1 MSVFIELTTDA
12 FQEKFDQRKKDARDQ
27 RKRAGAN
34 DVRRPMRGLEIK
46 DDTYAILKVV
56 TSDGNE
62 IKLIN
67 SSVEGGRSSEY
78 TNFILQSVQEARMEK
93 HQIVETFGESYI
105 FFFGEAPRFLDVQ
118 AVLVDSHDFNWYAE
132 FWENYENYFRG
143 TKLVEMGARTYLF
156 YDDNIVE
163 GYMLNAQ
170 AVKTSTT
177 PLMVTLSFRMYL
189 TNYSNIS
196 IIGDPSFPVRGSLV
210 LPPDTDVNALDKD
223 RGAYLATL
231 GANLQQAG
239 FGGGSQFQQAFASGA
254 NASGVPPELW
264 GIFVNASEALGDGTK
279 HPERFQ
285 RSGPLRGDIFAN
297 TDEYTSPRP
306 TLDTGANKDA
316 IIQDEVENLVAQAM
330 QMLQQLGARQ
340 NPPSLAE
347 QNAEWA
353 RRARGLGPNMMQQMG
368 LGPRFGGGGVGVGF
382 GGGGGVGASF
392 GVRAS
397 FGVSF
402 GASAGAG
409 FRGGAGGGMG
419 GGIGGGIG
427 GGLGFSGR
435 ASAGFGLNGGFGRA
449 PFSPNATIANN
460 YQYSKRSA
468 ALNQLNQASF
478 AQQGVDF
485 NFFDSFRNSQNYSN
499 GVQTGG
505 GIMLGVGI
513 GGGIGRPFG
522 VQTFSG
528 PGQPGFFGPGV
539 QPAVGLR
546 PGDPGYDLLVGSG
559 IPGFGPQPGGGF
571 SFSFQVGDPPPSGYG
586 YNPYG
591 SPYGPGYG
599 PGPANFGVPGA
610 PPGASFGGP
619 GNGGGSVNV
628 GGSPTAFSM
637 VSVGGSLTPNGF
649 NPQSSSFSYSTF

>member
-27 RKRAGAN
+27 RKRAGAS

-67 SSVEGGRSSEY
+67 SSVEGGRSTEY

-170 AVKTSTT
+170 AVKTSQT
-177 PLMVTLSFRMYL
+177 PLMVTLTFRLYL

-196 IIGDPSFPVRGSLV
+196 IIGDPSFPVRGSLI
-210 LPPDTDVNALDKD
+210 LPPETDVNSLDKD

-239 FGGGSQFQQAFASGA
+239 FGGGDQFQQAFSSGA
-254 NASGVPPELW
+254 NAAGIPPELY

-297 TDEYTSPRP
+297 TDEYTSPRAV
-306 TLDTGANKDA
+306 LDTGANKDA
-316 IIQDEVENLVAQAM
+316 IIEDEVENLVAQAM
-330 QMLQQLGARQ
+330 QTLQQLGARQ

-353 RRARGLGPNMMQQMG
+353 QRSRGLGPNMMQQMG
-368 LGPRFGGGGVGVGF
+368 LGPRFNRPGVGMGM
-382 GGGGGVGASF
+382 GGGGGSGASF
-392 GVRAS
+392 GVSAGFSAS
-397 FGVSF
+397 FGGRV
-402 GASAGAG
+402 
-409 FRGGAGGGMG
+409 GGS
-419 GGIGGGIG
+419 IGGGIG
-427 GGLGFSGR
+427 GGMGFSGR

-449 PFSPNATIANN
+449 PFSPNANVANDYN
-460 YQYSKRSA
+460 YSKRSA

-485 NFFDSFRNSQNYSN
+485 NFFNSFKNSQNYSN
-499 GVQTGG
+499 GVRTGG
-505 GIMLGVGI
+505 GITLGVGI
-513 GGGIGRPFG
+513 GGGIGKPFG
-522 VQTFSG
+522 VETFAGSG
-528 PGQPGFFGPGV
+528 PLPPGFPGAQPGFGGV
-539 QPAVGLR
+539 
-546 PGDPGYDLLVGSG
+546 
-559 IPGFGPQPGGGF
+559 PGFGPKPGGGF
-571 SFSFQVGDPPPSGYG
+571 SFGFQVGDPPPSGFG

-591 SPYGPGYG
+591 SPYGPNYG
-599 PGPANFGVPGA
+599 PGPASFGAPGA
-610 PPGASFGGP
+610 PPNASFGGP
-619 GNGGGSVNV
+619 GNGGGSVNI
-628 GGSPTAFSM
+628 GGAPSAFSM
-637 VSVGGSLTPNGF
+637 VSVGGSLTPDGF
-649 NPQSSSFSYSTF
+649 KPQSSSYNYSTF